1 MASSDTD
8 LSARPLRKL
17 LIANRGDVASRV
29 MKTAQRLGIHCV
41 AVFSDADADLPFVRE
56 ADEAVRI
63 GPAAAAES
71 YLSIERVLDAARRTG
86 VDAIHPGWGFL
97 AENAAFARAVEDAGL
112 IFVGPTPDAIE
123 RMGDKRRAKE
133 IALELGVP
141 VIEGVIPEA
150 QDDATLAACARE
162 LGVPLLLKA
171 SAGGG
176 GKGMKRLDALDDLEQ
191 AIQSARRE
199 AEAAFGDGSLLLE
212 RYIERPRHVEV
223 QVLADGAG
231 NVVHAYERECSIQ
244 RRHQKIIEES
254 PSPALNHALRD
265 RMGEAA
271 VRCAQAI
278 GYRGV
283 GTVEFLLAPSGD
295 FYFLEMNTR
304 LQVEH
309 GVTELVTGLDL
320 VEEQLRVARGE
331 RLRFIQDE
339 IPLDGHAIEVRLY
352 AEDADKG
359 FLPQTGTLYD
369 FHVAEAAR
377 MGADLRVE
385 ATVECG
391 SEVSPH
397 YDPMLARLMVRGPDR
412 TTALERMR
420 RCLMHLGLA
429 GVVTNRDL
437 LVRCLDHAA
446 FRAGDT
452 HTHFIDQHRGELLE
466 QPLDAALCAD
476 AAIAATLFACTQRHE
491 ASPLPA
497 SIPRGYRNNFH
508 TPQRLRLLASDESV
522 IEVGYRLRRDGVY
535 ELTVNGET
543 QNVRLVH
550 AGESDVCW
558 ESGGLRKR
566 ARVVSHGEHVTVTM
580 ASGALTLKRMPRF
593 PERDVVSVPGACIAP
608 MPGRVLALDVAEGD
622 EVEEGQ
628 RLLLLEAMKMEHEVR
643 ASHAGRVTRVAV
655 AEGDQL
661 DADALLLVI
670 ATADDA

>member
-8 LSARPLRKL
+8 MDVRPLRKL
-17 LIANRGDVASRV
+17 LVANRGDVASRV
-29 MKTAQRLGIHCV
+29 MRTAQSMGIHCV
-41 AVFSDADADLPFVRE
+41 AIFSDADADLPFVRE
-56 ADEAVRI
+56 ADEAVRV

-71 YLSIERVLDAARRTG
+71 YLSIERVIEAAQRTG

-97 AENAAFARAVEDAGL
+97 AENAAFARAVEDAGF
-112 IFVGPTPDAIE
+112 IFVGPTPDSIE
-123 RMGDKRRAKE
+123 RMGDKRRAKQ
-133 IALELGVP
+133 IAIELGVP

-162 LGVPLLLKA
+162 LGAPLLLKA

-176 GKGMKRLDALDDLEQ
+176 GKGMKRLDSLDGLED
-191 AIQSARRE
+191 AIASARRE

-223 QVLADGAG
+223 QILADGAG
-231 NVVHAYERECSIQ
+231 NVIHAYERECSIQ

-254 PSPALNHALRD
+254 PSPALDHALRD

-271 VRCAQAI
+271 VRCAEAI

-283 GTVEFLLAPSGD
+283 GTVEFLLAPDRS

-320 VEEQLRVARGE
+320 VAEQLHVARGE

-339 IPLDGHAIEVRLY
+339 IPLEGHALEVRLY

-359 FLPQTGTLYD
+359 FLPQTGTLHD
-369 FHVAEAAR
+369 FHVSEAAR
-377 MGADLRVE
+377 LGADLRVE
-385 ATVECG
+385 ATVERG
-391 SEVSPH
+391 SLVSPH

-412 TTALERMR
+412 TTAIERMR

-437 LVRCLDHAA
+437 LVRCLDHSA

-452 HTHFIDQHRGELLE
+452 HTHFIDQHASELLG
-466 QPLDAALCAD
+466 QPRDAGLTED
-476 AAIAATLFACTQRHE
+476 AAIAATLFACEQRRD

-508 TPQRLRLLASDESV
+508 TPQSLRFETSDECA
-522 IEVGYRLRRDGVY
+522 IEVSYRLRRDGVY
-535 ELTVNGET
+535 DLSVGEESRE
-543 QNVRLVH
+543 VRLLSY
-550 AGESDVCW
+550 GEDELRW
-558 ESGGLRKR
+558 ESKGLRKR
-566 ARVVSHGEHVTVTM
+566 ARVVEHSENVTVTM
-580 ASGALTLKRMPRF
+580 AAGALTLKVLPRF
-593 PERDVVSVPGACIAP
+593 PQQDVASVPGACIAP

-622 EVEEGQ
+622 QVEEGQ

-643 ASHAGRVTRVAV
+643 ATHAGRITRIAVAV
-655 AEGDQL
+655 DDQL

-670 ATADDA
+670 EAEGDE